1 MTRTQ
6 KIRARGGRIKR
17 FFSHRQHP
25 IMILSYIAKYLW
37 LLLIPLGKRFI
48 ATKYNFQDWIA
59 ANWVDILTLS
69 VIFGYGFLR
78 WVFIYFEIEEDCIV
92 AHTGYFGVQKT
103 RVFFSEMSSMSLCQG
118 YVYRAIRA
126 CTLYIDTDAKSLQA
140 ADIKLD
146 ITQKQSMKIYELATR
161 KCRNMPKYIFN
172 SKKSNLMIFSLLF
185 SSTLSGV
192 ILALTFIFEAY
203 RIVGRETEE
212 ELFLRVTDELEK
224 AASYIPKY
232 LLVSALVVA
241 GGWLISFISNVMRHW
256 NFSCTRCS
264 DMLLIQSGKGT
275 RRRHVLMRDRVNYID
290 YQQSMLMKIFNI
302 CSVSVQC
309 TGYGKRRLEISAL
322 IPITTN
328 NRAETSIKML
338 MPGVP
343 PVKYDVRTGSKDV
356 KRFITMPIIFCFI
369 PPVFYYLMKIYN
381 PLKESGALSFIDWDR
396 DLKIL
401 VSLSMIPL
409 AWLAVVKFA
418 AAFNTAVGFGSGHCT
433 LSYCRFYR
441 FHRTVVRLDRI
452 SKITITQNP
461 MQKISKTCNLIIY
474 TNSEKVSRHIVK
486 GLNKQKITEL
496 LSSGGLLSTGELLS
510 GGGLLNADG
519 YSI

>member
-1 MTRTQ
+1 MTKVQ
-6 KIRARGGRIKR
+6 KIKAKGSRLKR
-17 FFSHRQHP
+17 FFSRRQHP

-37 LLLIPLGKRFI
+37 LLLIPLGKYLI
-48 ATKYNFQDWIA
+48 ATKFNFQDWIA

-69 VIFGYGFLR
+69 VIIGYGFLR
-78 WVFIYFEIEEDCIV
+78 WVFIFFEIEEDCIV

-103 RVFFSEMSSMSLCQG
+103 RVYFSEMSSMSLCQG
-118 YVYRAIRA
+118 YVYRAIGA
-126 CTLYIDTDAKSLQA
+126 CTLYIDTDAKSLQE
-140 ADIKLD
+140 ADIKLN
-146 ITQKQSMKIYELATR
+146 ITQKQAMKIYEFATR

-192 ILALTFIFEAY
+192 LLALTFIFEVY
-203 RIVGRETEE
+203 RIIGRETEE
-212 ELFLRVTDELEK
+212 ELFLRVNDELEK

-241 GGWLISFISNVMRHW
+241 GGWFISFMSNLMRHW

-275 RRRHVLMRDRVNYID
+275 KRRHVLMRDRINYID

-302 CSVSVQC
+302 CSVAVQC

-328 NRAETSIKML
+328 GRADVSIKML

-343 PVKYDVRTGSKDV
+343 PERYDVRTGKADIG
-356 KRFITMPIIFCFI
+356 RFITLPIIFCFI
-369 PPVFYYLMKIYN
+369 PPAVYYLLKLYN
-381 PLKESGALSFIDWDR
+381 PLKESEVLSFIDWDR
-396 DLKIL
+396 DIKIL
-401 VSLSMIPL
+401 AALSLIPL
-409 AWLAVVKFA
+409 VWLLVVKLA
-418 AAFNTAVGFGSGHCT
+418 AAFNTAVGFDNGHCT

-441 FHRTVVRLDRI
+441 FHRTVVKLDRI

-461 MQKISKTCNLIIY
+461 MQKISRTCNLIIY

-486 GLNKQKITEL
+486 GLNKKKITEL
-496 LSSGGLLSTGELLS
+496 LSEC
-510 GGGLLNADG
+510 G
-519 YSI
+519 YPFRDV